1 MITNNYLNYIG
12 SKDRYL
18 PQILD
23 LLKKA
28 QEKLD
33 ADILVDLFCGSAVVA
48 MNAKDYFKK
57 TICYDACEPLIAIH
71 KWLQGTESGE
81 SAAQEIDNLVK
92 AFGLSKDDKENF
104 IKLRSTWNTLRT
116 ALGQLN
122 PAMLYCLVTHS
133 YNYSFH
139 FNKKG
144 EYNAPSGAT
153 RSSFNS
159 SLRKKMINWK
169 DKMENGSSIS
179 FNALDFRKVFTDEW
193 AYLTVGD
200 NLKTVFFI
208 DPPYSASVSKHPY
221 RNPLLKWDEDEDRE
235 LIKYLDMLNDKGHI
249 FVFTNVLVNNGITN
263 VILKNWIAEKGYR
276 VVPVSIDYNNCS
288 YQRRNEGNTEEVI
301 ITNLQ

>member
-23 LLKKA
+23 LLKEA
-28 QEKLD
+28 QEKTGAQAL
-33 ADILVDLFCGSAVVA
+33 IDLFCGSAVVA
-48 MNAKDYFKK
+48 MNAKDYFEC
-57 TICYDACEPLIAIH
+57 TYCFDACEPLIQIH
-71 KWLQGTESGE
+71 KWVQDATNSADLVNEVESLIE
-81 SAAQEIDNLVK
+81 

-104 IKLRSTWNTLRT
+104 LKLRSTWNTLRT
-116 ALGQLN
+116 ALGQYN
-122 PAMLYCLVTHS
+122 PAMLFCLVMHS

-159 SLRKKMINWK
+159 SLRKKLINWK
-169 DKMENGSSIS
+169 DK
-179 FNALDFRKVFTDEW
+179 LDTQPS
-193 AYLTVGD
+193 LTFEACD
-200 NLKTVFFI
+200 FKTVFEDRWHYTTIADNFKSVFFV

-221 RNPLLKWDEDEDRE
+221 RNPVLKWDEDEDRA
-235 LIKYLDMLNDKGHI
+235 LISYLDKVNEKGHI
-249 FVFTNVLVNNGITN
+249 FVFTNVLVNNGISN
-263 VILKNWIAEKGYR
+263 VILQNWVKDKGYR
-276 VVPVSIDYNNCS
+276 VIPVSIDYNNCS

-301 ITNLQ
+301 ITNLN